1 MIFIILLEMIFK
13 FSIRL
18 IDSTHFNDFVLNKVA

>member
-1 MIFIILLEMIFK
+1 MIFIILLEKICK

-18 IDSTHFNDFVLNKVA
+18 IDSAHFNDFVLHKVA